1 MQNKKLLIMCSII
14 ICIIL
19 IIFFIKNNY
28 NFSKK
33 GNNISNKSADEIKEY
48 ILNIDSY
55 QAIAEITIKSNK
67 NQNTY
72 KVEQKYNRE
81 NNIYKQEMLEPEN
94 IKGVQ
99 FIYDGTTLKV
109 ENTKLNLNKIYEN
122 YNYIESNE
130 LSLASF
136 IEDYKQSNEAKYS
149 EENGK
154 LILETDVKKTN
165 KYVANKKLYINKEK
179 GEIEKLEINDITQNI
194 RVYILYNKIEINT
207 LSKEEVLAF
216 SLKPLE
222 QNI

>member
-1 MQNKKLLIMCSII
+1 MKNKKII
-14 ICIIL
+14 IISVIIIFLIL
-19 IIFFIKNNY
+19 IIFLVKNNY

-48 ILNIDSY
+48 ILNIESY
-55 QAIAEITIKSNK
+55 HAIAEITIKSNK
-67 NQNTY
+67 NQNIY

-81 NNIYKQEMLEPEN
+81 NNIYKQEVLEPEN
-94 IKGVQ
+94 IKGIQ
-99 FIYDGTTLKV
+99 FIYDGTNLKV
-109 ENTKLNLNKIYEN
+109 ENTKLNLSKIYTN
-122 YNYIESNE
+122 YHYIESNE
-130 LSLASF
+130 LSLISF
-136 IEDYKQSNEAKYS
+136 IEEYKQSNEAKYT

-154 LILETDVKKTN
+154 IILETDVKKSN

>member
-179 GEIEKLEINDITQNI
+179 GEIEKLEINDITQNTRI
-194 RVYILYNKIEINT
+194 YILYNKIEINT

-216 SLKPLE
+216 SIKPIE

>member
-1 MQNKKLLIMCSII
+1 MQNKKLLIIGTII
-14 ICIIL
+14 FCVIL

-179 GEIEKLEINDITQNI
+179 GEIEKLEINDITQNTRI
-194 RVYILYNKIEINT
+194 YILYNKIEINT

-216 SLKPLE
+216 SIKPIE